1 MGAMAHLCVRGLPAL
16 VYTQS
21 RASWQPMLCQEIV
34 IATRLHLRYRRMRCG
49 CFLSL
54 FPHTQWFGMRHLI
67 DFPLFALLLSLLI
80 ATLGCQDSG
89 SSTVS
94 KTDASSQADGDHD
107 HGDHDHGDH
116 DHGSDPSLPPTGSDQ
131 EQHQDPETYDEAV
144 TELLATQKAIAEAFA
159 AGNQDDAHGPLHDVG
174 HLLENTET
182 LVEKSD
188 MDDDTKKKLSEAI
201 EQLFAS
207 YGAVDEKM
215 HNSEKGKDYSDVSEQ
230 IENAINELK
239 AQVNISKE

>member
-1 MGAMAHLCVRGLPAL
+1 
-16 VYTQS
+16 
-21 RASWQPMLCQEIV
+21 
-34 IATRLHLRYRRMRCG
+34 MRCAW
-49 CFLSL
+49 FLSL
-54 FPHTQWFGMRHLI
+54 TSPPHWFGMRHFTN
-67 DFPLFALLLSLLI
+67 FPLFALLLSLLI

-94 KTDASSQADGDHD
+94 QTDASPQVDSGHD

-116 DHGSDPSLPPTGSDQ
+116 DHDAGSDPSLPPTGSGQ

-159 AGNQDDAHGPLHDVG
+159 AGNQEDAHGPLHEVG
-174 HLLENTET
+174 HLLGNTET

-207 YGAVDEKM
+207 YGAVDDKM

-230 IENAINELK
+230 IENAISELK

>member
-1 MGAMAHLCVRGLPAL
+1 
-16 VYTQS
+16 
-21 RASWQPMLCQEIV
+21 
-34 IATRLHLRYRRMRCG
+34 MRCT

-54 FPHTQWFGMRHLI
+54 HSHTRWFGMRHFI
-67 DFPLFALLLSLLI
+67 EFPLFALLLSFLI

-89 SSTVS
+89 SSTVGQADTS
-94 KTDASSQADGDHD
+94 HQADGDHDHAD

-116 DHGSDPSLPPTGSDQ
+116 GDHDHGDDSDPSLPPTDGDH
-131 EQHQDPETYDEAV
+131 EHHQDPETYDEAV

-159 AGNQDDAHGPLHDVG
+159 AGNTDDAHGPLHDVG
-174 HLLENTET
+174 HLLGNTET

-207 YGAVDEKM
+207 YGAVDDKM

-230 IENAINELK
+230 IENAISELK

>member
-1 MGAMAHLCVRGLPAL
+1 
-16 VYTQS
+16 
-21 RASWQPMLCQEIV
+21 
-34 IATRLHLRYRRMRCG
+34 
-49 CFLSL
+49 
-54 FPHTQWFGMRHLI
+54 MRHFI

-107 HGDHDHGDH
+107 HDHGDHDHGDH
-116 DHGSDPSLPPTGSDQ
+116 DHDAGSDPSLPPTGSDQ

-144 TELLATQKAIAEAFA
+144 TELVATQKAIAEAFA

-174 HLLENTET
+174 HLLGNTET

-230 IENAINELK
+230 IENAISELK

>member
-1 MGAMAHLCVRGLPAL
+1 
-16 VYTQS
+16 
-21 RASWQPMLCQEIV
+21 
-34 IATRLHLRYRRMRCG
+34 MRCG

-54 FPHTQWFGMRHLI
+54 LPHTQWFGMRHFI

-107 HGDHDHGDH
+107 HDHGDHDHGDH
-116 DHGSDPSLPPTGSDQ
+116 DHDAGSDPSLPPTGSDQ

-144 TELLATQKAIAEAFA
+144 TELVATQKAIAEAFA

-174 HLLENTET
+174 HLLGNTET

-230 IENAINELK
+230 IENAISELK

>member
-1 MGAMAHLCVRGLPAL
+1 
-16 VYTQS
+16 
-21 RASWQPMLCQEIV
+21 
-34 IATRLHLRYRRMRCG
+34 MRCT

-54 FPHTQWFGMRHLI
+54 HSHTRWFGMRHFI
-67 DFPLFALLLSLLI
+67 EFPLFALLLSFLI

-89 SSTVS
+89 SSTVGQADTS
-94 KTDASSQADGDHD
+94 HQADGDHDHAD

-116 DHGSDPSLPPTGSDQ
+116 GDHDHADHGDHDHGDHGDHDHGDHGDHDHGDDSDPSLPPTDGDH
-131 EQHQDPETYDEAV
+131 EHHQDPETYDEAV

-159 AGNQDDAHGPLHDVG
+159 AGNTDDAHGPLHDVG
-174 HLLENTET
+174 HLLGNTET

-207 YGAVDEKM
+207 YGAVDDKM

-230 IENAINELK
+230 IENAISELK